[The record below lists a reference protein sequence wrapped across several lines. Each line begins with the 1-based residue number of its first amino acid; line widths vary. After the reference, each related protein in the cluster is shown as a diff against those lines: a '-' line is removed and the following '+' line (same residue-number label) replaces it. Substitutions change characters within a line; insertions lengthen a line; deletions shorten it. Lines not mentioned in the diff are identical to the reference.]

1 MEATLFI
8 ITIGFLMAFGFILIG
23 VVIGELRERISNRHS
38 CDKSDPVDPV
48 RECSS
53 VDRYIP
59 TSEEI
64 RIVLYLYRSGARGF
78 ERDVFDYLIEREEK
92 SNEEA

>member
-1 MEATLFI
+1 METTLFI
-8 ITIGFLMAFGFILIG
+8 ITMAFLMAFGFILIG

-38 CDKSDPVDPV
+38 CDESDPVDPD
-48 RECSS
+48 RECCGM
-53 VDRYIP
+53 DRYVP
-59 TSEEI
+59 TPEEI
-64 RIVLYLYRSGARGF
+64 RIVLYLHRTESRGF